1 MMRQRVHG
9 RKFNLRRPALG
20 ALLVVLVAVFAYITW
35 LDYVITSQF
44 REIQWS
50 VPAQVYARP
59 LELRPGLPLSADAVE
74 LELKRLGYRSG
85 RESKPGS
92 YRRQGSRFDVVLRKA
107 QFPDRMRD
115 PLPLRVVADRRA
127 IVALEDGNGDE
138 LTAVRF
144 EPLLIGNLVPVRGED
159 RIIVAPAGTPPLL
172 PAALKIIEDRNFEAH
187 GGIDLKAIL
196 RAAAANLR
204 AGRIEQGG
212 STLTQQL
219 VKSYFLDEGR
229 SFRRKSQEAIMAMQL
244 ESRFTKSQIMIA
256 YINEIYLG
264 QDGGR
269 AIHGFG
275 LASRFYFGK
284 PLDELRLPE
293 IALLV
298 GIVRG
303 PSFYSP
309 RTQPE
314 RAKERRNFVIARLAE
329 FGVVSD
335 KDAAAAAKT
344 PLGVVP
350 RGVHRYYPAYLDYVR
365 RELQQDYDNN
375 ELKRAGLQIFTNLDP
390 RVQEASESAVDREL
404 PRLDARRKSK
414 SRPLETA
421 LVVTLPESGEVIAL
435 VGGRRRQQ
443 GDFNRAL
450 DARRPIGSLVKPVV
464 YLAALETA
472 QYHAASPL
480 NDGPVEVRLANG
492 QHWNPQNFDR
502 LALGPLPMVR
512 ALADSRNLATVQLGL
527 QVGIETVSKKF
538 KLLGLDREPAQVP
551 SLLLGAV
558 DLAPIEVAQV
568 YNSLANGGKH
578 RPLRAVHSV
587 TTGDGRSLTAPRPE
601 WRAAAHPIAV
611 YQLNRMLTEVMIRG
625 TGRAAAASLPPGL
638 VTAGKSGTSSDLRDS
653 WFAGFSGSH
662 LVVAWVGHD
671 DNSPTGLTGSQGA
684 LPLWSNVMGRIAQ
697 ASWEVPMPATL
708 EEVWIDYATGLIP
721 DPACAGEMVPV
732 VVPGNTLIE
741 RDECSPSDFDGF
753 AERVRD
759 WWRRLT
765 ND

>member
-1 MMRQRVHG
+1 MA
-9 RKFNLRRPALG
+9 FG
-20 ALLVVLVAVFAYITW
+20 ALLIVLIAVFAYITW

-59 LELRPGLPLSADAVE
+59 LELHPGLPLSARDVE
-74 LELKRLGYRSG
+74 QELKRLGYRTSQD
-85 RESKPGS
+85 SQPGT
-92 YRRQGSRFDVVLRKA
+92 YRRQGSQFDIVLRKA
-107 QFPDRMRD
+107 QFPDRIRE

-127 IVALEDGNGDE
+127 IVALEDGNGRE
-138 LTAVRF
+138 LPGVRF
-144 EPLLIGNLVPVRGED
+144 EPLLIGNLLPVHGED
-159 RIIVAPAGTPPLL
+159 RIIVPPGEVPPLL
-172 PAALKIIEDRNFEAH
+172 PTALKIIEDRNFDTH
-187 GGIDLKAIL
+187 GGIDIKAIL

-204 AGRIEQGG
+204 AGRVEQGG

-219 VKSYFLDEGR
+219 VKSYFLDESR
-229 SFRRKSQEAIMAMQL
+229 SFRRKAQEAIMAMQL
-244 ESRFTKSQIMIA
+244 ESRFTKSQLMNA

-264 QDGGR
+264 QDGER

-284 PLDELRLPE
+284 PLNELRLPE

-303 PSFYSP
+303 PSYYNP

-314 RAKERRNFVIARLAE
+314 RATERRNFVIARLAD
-329 FGVVSD
+329 FNVVTE

-350 RGVHRYYPAYLDYVR
+350 GGAHHFYPAYLNYVR
-365 RELQQDYDNN
+365 RQLQRDYDQVD
-375 ELKRAGLQIFTNLDP
+375 LKRTGLRIFTSLDP
-390 RVQEASESAVDREL
+390 RVQEAAERAVDAEL
-404 PRLDARRKSK
+404 PRLDARRKSRN
-414 SRPLETA
+414 RPLEAA
-421 LVVTLPESGEVIAL
+421 LVVTLPESGEVVAL
-435 VGGRRRQQ
+435 VGGRRRQH

-450 DARRPIGSLVKPVV
+450 DAKRPIGSLVKPVV
-464 YLAALETA
+464 YLTALETG

-492 QHWNPQNFDR
+492 QNWRPKNFDR
-502 LALGPLPMVR
+502 LMLGPLPMVR

-527 QVGIETVSKKF
+527 QVGLEPVARKF
-538 KLLGLDREPAQVP
+538 TALGLDREPAQVP

-558 DLAPIEVAQV
+558 DLTPVEVAQI
-568 YNSLANGGKH
+568 YNAFANGGKH
-578 RPLRAVHSV
+578 RPLQAVQSV
-587 TTGDGRSLTAPRPE
+587 MTGDGSSLAAPQPE

-611 YQLNRMLTEVMIRG
+611 YQLNRMLTEVMIHG
-625 TGRAAAASLPPGL
+625 TGRAGAASLPPGL
-638 VTAGKSGTSSDLRDS
+638 VTAGKTGTSSDLRDS

-684 LPLWSNVMGRIAQ
+684 LPLWSNAMSRIAQ
-697 ASWEVPMPATL
+697 KSWDAPMPATL

-721 DPACAGEMVPV
+721 DPECTQEMIPV
-732 VVPGNTLIE
+732 VVPRNTLLE
-741 RDECSPSDFDGF
+741 HDACSSSDLDGF
-753 AERVRD
+753 AKRIHD
-759 WWRRLT
+759 WWRRIT
-765 ND
+765 TD